1 MIKEFIGEFDFAYE
15 LPEGCHVVFRL
26 VYFVAGEDGLGR
38 ALAHSDVIVMDEVGP
53 MELVSDEFVQAVLK
67 AIGSNKQVI

>member
-1 MIKEFIGEFDFAYE
+1 
-15 LPEGCHVVFRL
+15 